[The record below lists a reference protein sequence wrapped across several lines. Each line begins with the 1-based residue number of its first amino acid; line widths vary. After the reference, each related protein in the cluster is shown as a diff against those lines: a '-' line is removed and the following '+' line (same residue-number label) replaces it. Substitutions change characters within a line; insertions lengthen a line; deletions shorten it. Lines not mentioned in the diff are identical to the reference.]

1 MQGPVALE
9 VELVLLVRVLLAAVL
24 GGLLGFERERRGRPA
39 GLRTFMVVAAGACL
53 FTMVGAFGFADDA
66 SPSRIAS
73 GIVVGIGFLG
83 AGSIVQHKKGGS
95 IRGLTTAAGIWTTA
109 AIGAAVGAG
118 LLVLATGATLV
129 LFVIL
134 SVLRLVQQA
143 ALHRPPPAPPAPPAP
158 PEP

>member
-1 MQGPVALE
+1 
-9 VELVLLVRVLLAAVL
+9 
-24 GGLLGFERERRGRPA
+24 
-39 GLRTFMVVAAGACL
+39 
-53 FTMVGAFGFADDA
+53 
-66 SPSRIAS
+66 
-73 GIVVGIGFLG
+73 
-83 AGSIVQHKKGGS
+83 VQHKKGGS